1 MNIHSRQAELDIRN
15 FSCVLEKINTDKTL
29 FSLKIHS
36 ERVCHCDWKIKDD
49 IFTIDQVWDQNGRIL
64 AKKRAKATKEV
75 ALSRKYGQYGFV
87 GQLISAW
94 IELY

>member
-1 MNIHSRQAELDIRN
+1 MFILDKLNWTLGI
-15 FSCVLEKINTDKTL
+15 FHVCFKKINSDKTL

-36 ERVCHCDWKIKDD
+36 ERVCQCYRKIKDD
-49 IFTIDQVWDQNGRIL
+49 IFTIDQVWNQNARIL
-64 AKKRAKATKEV
+64 AKKRAKAIKEV